1 MPRIPYFDPTSGVG
15 PRARQ
20 ILDRTPP
27 WNLFRMAGHMG
38 ELVESFTKMGYQVI
52 NYTKVDPTL
61 REIAIIRV
69 GVLSRSPY
77 ELSHHEPLGRKLGMS
92 EALIR
97 AIHEG
102 PDAPL
107 FDDLQRKVM
116 RFTDE
121 MVLNVRPSD
130 ATFNALAEHFSHQEL
145 AELTVA
151 IGFYM
156 LVSRFAET
164 FEIDIDPPAVRGVMP
179 LPK

>member
-1 MPRIPYFDPTSGVG
+1 MARIPYFDPAGGVG
-15 PRARQ
+15 PRAQQ
-20 ILDRTPP
+20 ILDHAPP

-38 ELVESFTKMGYQVI
+38 ELVQSFAKMGYQII
-52 NYTKVDPTL
+52 NYTKVDPFL

-69 GVLSRSPY
+69 GVLSGSSY
-77 ELSHHEPLGRKLGMS
+77 ELSHHERAGRKLGMS
-92 EALIR
+92 EALIA

-102 PDAPL
+102 PDAKI
-107 FDDLQRKVM
+107 FQDLQRKIM

-121 MVLNVRPSD
+121 VVLNVRPSD

-145 AELTVA
+145 AELTVT

-164 FEIDIDPPAVRGVMP
+164 FEIEIDPPEP
-179 LPK
+179 ITE